1 MQMYS
6 VNASKTSFLLYATLE
21 DGFIL
26 VNWFEYMSFV
36 TNRDPFCLLYCK
48 ERKRKKDLV
57 ATQTDGLIAECISVD
72 SRLMFNDMEIKWSFI
87 LDVCVYLI
95 LSVIF

>member
-21 DGFIL
+21 ERFIL

-36 TNRDPFCLLYCK
+36 TNRDPFSLFYCQ
-48 ERKRKKDLV
+48 ERKT
-57 ATQTDGLIAECISVD
+57 TQTDGLIAECISVD
-72 SRLMFNDMEIKWSFI
+72 SRLMFSDMEIK
-87 LDVCVYLI
+87 
-95 LSVIF
+95 